1 MFGPDGTVGSAGAAP
16 RPGGTSLQTRVTL
29 SFSQSP
35 GSPGPAPRPG
45 GTSLQT
51 RVTLSFS
58 QSHGSPVVAL
68 MRSLPATRAFAAPVI
83 PSATHSSIASSLTLR
98 NASFEPS
105 GENLT

>member
-29 SFSQSP
+29 
-35 GSPGPAPRPG
+35 A
-45 GTSLQT
+45 
-51 RVTLSFS
+51 FS

-105 GENLT
+105 GENLTAVTLAFGGSVTIDSAPPAIFFSVIE